1 MLTVALGLVL
11 SLNFAGPGGEAVHG
25 LRGFGASSLLTPAAV
40 HEAEPP
46 PRPGPT
52 PASASGPTPLL
63 ARIEGRVV
71 EGDGG
76 APVAGANV
84 QLAETRWAQVT
95 DSLGLFAFVDV
106 PAGDYL
112 VLAEATGFMSVG
124 APLRIAAGERLIY
137 EMEIRL
143 SKEAILLDPI
153 VVRAPQSGILLEDLR
168 DRLDWIGRTGLG
180 VGMDRRTI
188 EASGAI
194 QVSHL
199 LARLPGVRLVPTPG
213 RLGGAQV
220 RLSPLRDCQPS
231 VYIDGI
237 RSPLAGGSVDDLVSV
252 GELEAVEVYRR
263 LSDLPGEF
271 ADETARRCGAV
282 VLTTR
287 RGQELGEPF
296 GWRRMLTLMGFLFF
310 SYLAGGL
317 R

>member
-1 MLTVALGLVL
+1 MLTAVL
-11 SLNFAGPGGEAVHG
+11 SLFLSLDFVGSHDASLHG
-25 LRGFGASSLLTPAAV
+25 LRVLGSRSHLEAGAGHAA
-40 HEAEPP
+40 E
-46 PRPGPT
+46 RF
-52 PASASGPTPLL
+52 SGPTLSSESRSAPRL

-71 EGDGG
+71 DAERGEPVPG
-76 APVAGANV
+76 ATVE
-84 QLAETRWAQVT
+84 LAETRWAQVA
-95 DSLGLFAFVDV
+95 DSLGVFTFEDV

-112 VLAEATGFMSVG
+112 VLAGAPGFMTVG
-124 APLRIAAGERLIY
+124 APLRIVTGEGLVY
-137 EMEIRL
+137 EIGIRL
-143 SKEAILLDPI
+143 SREAILLDPI

-180 VGMDRRTI
+180 FGMNRREI

-199 LARLPGVRLVPTPG
+199 LARLPGVRLVPTAG

-231 VYIDGI
+231 VYLDGI
-237 RSPLAGGSVDDLVSV
+237 RSPLSGGSVDDFVSV

-271 ADETARRCGAV
+271 ADETARRCGAI

-296 GWRRMLTLMGFLFF
+296 GWRRMVTLAGFLFF
-310 SYLAGGL
+310 SYLVGGL